1 MDRPHV
7 RLPGDPF
14 TGWFGAFARWRPTD
28 APATI
33 VPATPNSVSIRVL
46 GELDV
51 CVDGGPAG
59 ENMRRRRVRTMLELL
74 ALMGPMRRERLA
86 DMMWPDLDQD
96 TAAANLR
103 VTLSR
108 LRALIG
114 AEAVAADSQRVALDP
129 ARGVRIDLWDFERD
143 VAAAGNALQ
152 AGDIDAHV
160 AALERACGR
169 WIGEPL
175 ADVDAIDGVTAEV
188 EAVRRQLAATA
199 LRLASLQLDRR
210 RYDEAARW
218 AARVRAAAP
227 YDERAH
233 RVLIA
238 AHLGRGDQTAA
249 CEAAEATLA
258 ALAELD
264 VDPEADTSA
273 LVEAALARPL
283 SLMLATRTARARR

>member
-1 MDRPHV
+1 
-7 RLPGDPF
+7 
-14 TGWFGAFARWRPTD
+14 
-28 APATI
+28 
-33 VPATPNSVSIRVL
+33 
-46 GELDV
+46 
-51 CVDGGPAG
+51 
-59 ENMRRRRVRTMLELL
+59 
-74 ALMGPMRRERLA
+74 
-86 DMMWPDLDQD
+86 
-96 TAAANLR
+96 
-103 VTLSR
+103 
-108 LRALIG
+108 
-114 AEAVAADSQRVALDP
+114 VAADSQRVARDP

-258 ALAELD
+258 TLAELD